1 MIAHTLEFALE
12 PESEKNYDRWRCRGG
27 LRWEESGE
35 AAVNE
40 MPAFNVLFSSPPI

>member
-1 MIAHTLEFALE
+1 MMHLLL
-12 PESEKNYDRWRCRGG
+12 SLRWKLNQKATTDGDAEGG

-35 AAVNE
+35 ATLTK